1 LSAGK
6 ARVTGRGERERCG
19 DLEEIED
26 SIFHSELNVL
36 TTIRKGT
43 EERGADLNFLFE
55 SLKFSHVAN
64 ELLIDL
70 WHLGH
75 QILETQRQCS
85 QLDCPR
91 RKKEQ

>member
-1 LSAGK
+1 LGWRFTELVCRGSKSYGAG
-6 ARVTGRGERERCG
+6 RERCG

-75 QILETQRQCS
+75 QILET
-85 QLDCPR
+85 
-91 RKKEQ
+91 